1 MVHGKQFGY
10 HFNYEGKTQEHFEQ
24 INNNLKERRK
34 DHFGSCGEYV
44 VEGRGKSDAFSKQIS

>member
-10 HFNYEGKTQEHFEQ
+10 HFNYEGKTQEHFKQ
-24 INNNLKERRK
+24 INNNLIECRK

-44 VEGRGKSDAFSKQIS
+44 VEGKSKKRCL